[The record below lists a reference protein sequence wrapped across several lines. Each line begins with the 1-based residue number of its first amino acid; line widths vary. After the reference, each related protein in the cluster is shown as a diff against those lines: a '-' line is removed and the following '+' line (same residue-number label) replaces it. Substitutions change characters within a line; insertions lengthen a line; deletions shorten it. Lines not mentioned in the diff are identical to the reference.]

1 MSLDPISC
9 RIIRSC
15 LDYVAARNIDLEH
28 ILSKYDYSNEMLEDS
43 YNWVSAD
50 FLNEVI
56 DKIAAETGKQDAAFE
71 VGSDSTLRNSWG
83 DIENVIKAIASPKP
97 ILTNVERFTSYF
109 LKIPALKLI
118 DSDNF
123 SVTVKPIDQSG
134 IYTNAIEFILGALI
148 SIPRL
153 WGGNDLS
160 AVRFKDGSVRINFSE
175 DPCFFDTSNDYKKY
189 SPKLLEEIIFGLE
202 KTKKTIEHK
211 NKELEKK
218 NKELEKAYKDME
230 KTLNEKVQN
239 EKMTTLGELSTG
251 IAHEINNPLS
261 FVISNL
267 QSLKRYFET
276 IMQTLERGE
285 TPSKEVINDIPQLI
299 SETETG
305 LNRVKRLVEEINFLA
320 HPGSGEKTEID
331 ISEIIKNSIQVTF
344 NSHKNV
350 AIIEEQYQHKSK
362 ILCNPSK
369 LSQVFMNIILNS
381 TYAIKAKNQTAEK
394 GKIRISTKEH
404 SGIIEVSVRDNG
416 TGIKKED
423 LSYVAT
429 PFFTTKKAGEGTGL
443 GLSTA
448 VSILSAH
455 KGKMSLESFY
465 GAGTTVNIVIPTAQL
480 EKIEK
485 GFFE

>member
-1 MSLDPISC
+1 M
-9 RIIRSC
+9 
-15 LDYVAARNIDLEH
+15 DYAAARSIDLEH
-28 ILSKYDYSNEMLEDS
+28 LISKYEYSSEMLEDS

-50 FLNEVI
+50 FLNEII
-56 DKIAAETGKQDAAFE
+56 DKISTETGKQDAAFE
-71 VGSDSTLRNSWG
+71 VGSDSTSRNSWG
-83 DIENVIKAIASPKP
+83 DIENVIKAIANPKP
-97 ILTNVERFTSYF
+97 ILVNVERFTSYF
-109 LKIPALKLI
+109 IKVNALKLI
-118 DSDNF
+118 DSDNL
-123 SVTVKPIDQSG
+123 SVTIIPIAQSDV
-134 IYTNAIEFILGALI
+134 YTNAIEFILGALI

-153 WGGNDLS
+153 WGANDLS
-160 AVRFKDGSVRINFSE
+160 AVRFKDGSVRINYSE

-218 NKELEKAYKDME
+218 NKELEKTYKDLE

-267 QSLKRYFET
+267 QSLKNYFET
-276 IMQTLERGE
+276 IMQTLESGG
-285 TPSKEVINDIPQLI
+285 TPSKEITNDIPQLMM
-299 SETETG
+299 ETETG
-305 LNRVKRLVEEINFLA
+305 LNRVKKLVEEINFLA
-320 HPGSGEKTEID
+320 HPGSGEKAEID
-331 ISEIIKNSIQVTF
+331 ISEIIKNAIQVTIS
-344 NSHKNV
+344 SHKNV

-369 LSQVFMNIILNS
+369 LSQVFMNLILNS
-381 TYAIKAKNQTAEK
+381 VYAIKIKNQFAEK

-404 SGIIEVSVRDNG
+404 SGIIEISVRDNG
-416 TGIKKED
+416 VGIKKED
-423 LSYVAT
+423 LPYVAT

-448 VSILSAH
+448 MSILSAH
-455 KGKMSLESFY
+455 KGKMSLDSFY
-465 GAGTTVNIVIPTAQL
+465 GAGTTVNIILSTSQL

>member
-1 MSLDPISC
+1 MSLEPISC

-15 LDYVAARNIDLEH
+15 VDYAAARSIDLEH
-28 ILSKYDYSNEMLEDS
+28 IMSKYDYSSEMLEDS

-50 FLNEVI
+50 FLNEII
-56 DKIAAETGKQDAAFE
+56 DKIAAETGKQEAAFE
-71 VGSDSTLRNSWG
+71 VGSDSTSRNSWG
-83 DIENVIKAIASPKP
+83 DIENVIKAIANPKP
-97 ILTNVERFTSYF
+97 ILINVERFTSYF
-109 LKIPALKLI
+109 LKFPVLKLA
-118 DSDNF
+118 DSDNL
-123 SVTVKPIDQSG
+123 SVTIKPIEQNSS
-134 IYTNAIEFILGALI
+134 YTNAIEFILGALV

-160 AVRFKDGSVRINFSE
+160 AVRLKDGSIRINFNE

-202 KTKKTIEHK
+202 KTKKTIEQK

-218 NKELEKAYKDME
+218 NNELEKAYQDME

-267 QSLKRYFET
+267 QSLKKYFET
-276 IMQTLERGE
+276 IMQTLEKGE
-285 TPSKEVINDIPQLI
+285 TPSKEIINDIPLLML
-299 SETETG
+299 ETESG
-305 LNRVKRLVEEINFLA
+305 LNRVKKLVEEINFLA
-320 HPGSGEKTEID
+320 HPGSGEKSEID
-331 ISEIIKNSIQVTF
+331 ISEIIKNSIRVT
-344 NSHKNV
+344 NNLHKNI

-369 LSQVFMNIILNS
+369 LSQVFMNLLLNS
-381 TYAIKAKNQTAEK
+381 VYAIKVKNHSTEK

-404 SGIIEVSVRDNG
+404 SGIIEISVRDNG
-416 TGIKKED
+416 VGIKKED
-423 LSYVAT
+423 LPYVAT

-448 VSILSAH
+448 TSILAAH

-465 GAGTTVNIVIPTAQL
+465 GTGTTVNITLPTSQL

-485 GFFE
+485 GFF

>member
-1 MSLDPISC
+1 
-9 RIIRSC
+9 
-15 LDYVAARNIDLEH
+15 
-28 ILSKYDYSNEMLEDS
+28 MLEDS

-50 FLNEVI
+50 FLNEII

-71 VGSDSTLRNSWG
+71 VGSDSTSKNSWG
-83 DIENVIKAIASPKP
+83 DIENVIKAIANPKP
-97 ILTNVERFTSYF
+97 ILINVERFTSYF

-118 DSDNF
+118 SSDNL
-123 SVTVKPIDQSG
+123 SVTIKPADQGNS
-134 IYTNAIEFILGALI
+134 YSNAIEFILGALI

-160 AVRFKDGSVRINFSE
+160 AIRFKDGGVRINFSE

-218 NKELEKAYKDME
+218 NNELEKAYKELE
-230 KTLNEKVQN
+230 KTLNEKVHN

-267 QSLKRYFET
+267 QSLKKYFET
-276 IMQTLERGE
+276 IRQTLELKE
-285 TPSKEVINDIPQLI
+285 TPSKEIIDDIPLLML
-299 SETETG
+299 ETETG
-305 LNRVKRLVEEINFLA
+305 LNRVKKLVEEINFLA
-320 HPGSGEKTEID
+320 HPGSGEKAEID
-331 ISEIIKNSIQVTF
+331 VSEVIKNSIQVTI

-381 TYAIKAKNQTAEK
+381 VYAIKAKNQNIEK

-404 SGIIEVSVRDNG
+404 SGLIEISVRDNG
-416 TGIKKED
+416 IGIKKED
-423 LSYVAT
+423 LPYVST

-448 VSILSAH
+448 MSILSAH
-455 KGKMSLESFY
+455 KGKMNLDSFY
-465 GAGTTVNIVIPTAQL
+465 GTGTTVNIILPSSQL